1 MEGTSL
7 KDTVFDW
14 IVLLLFKHS
23 VRNVFLGKSP
33 LLDMLDQRISS
44 RINGDLLETEEEQDS
59 LIVDSLHA
67 STDTRNNTMAL
78 RIGRKMPAK
87 MNLHSALA
95 SEALINL
102 LSTPRSLKG
111 ILPHGV
117 CVCNIGQ
124 HCAELQSRP
133 RRSGSLCPI
142 CLGDRPT
149 SALCQCQLSLSL
161 TMVAFVVQRQ
171 QYE

>member
-1 MEGTSL
+1 M
-7 KDTVFDW
+7 
-14 IVLLLFKHS
+14 
-23 VRNVFLGKSP
+23 
-33 LLDMLDQRISS
+33 
-44 RINGDLLETEEEQDS
+44 
-59 LIVDSLHA
+59 
-67 STDTRNNTMAL
+67 
-78 RIGRKMPAK
+78 
-87 MNLHSALA
+87 
-95 SEALINL
+95 
-102 LSTPRSLKG
+102 
-111 ILPHGV
+111 V

-171 QYE
+171 QYEKMGGACSKRATDKTPGVLWVEGKTKSGVETHYKECDSLSPPRFHCSFCTWITVSLLAPYIFNVPLHVRHVWRSCSSELRIYSFQSSLKELV